1 MIKDYLRI
9 IFFQMSIKY
18 LRIKQVHKYARLK
31 NDNWLILE
39 FIWNNFDTFRELI
52 EKNTTHILSEFI

>member
-39 FIWNNFDTFRELI
+39 FI
-52 EKNTTHILSEFI
+52 